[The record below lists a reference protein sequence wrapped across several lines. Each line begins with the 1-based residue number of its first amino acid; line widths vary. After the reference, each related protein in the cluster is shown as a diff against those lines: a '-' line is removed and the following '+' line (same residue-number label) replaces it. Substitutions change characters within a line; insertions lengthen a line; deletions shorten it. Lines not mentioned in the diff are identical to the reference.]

1 MTWIVSRPTGTKKGH
16 REIIQATFFLKVFLF
31 LGKSRC
37 VTNEKKKRNWEKQ
50 RDTAQEKIKKCCLP
64 CGNIIS
70 GVSEMMQ
77 MF

>member
-37 VTNEKKKRNWEKQ
+37 VTNEKKKRNWENSVTPLK
-50 RDTAQEKIKKCCLP
+50 RR
-64 CGNIIS
+64 
-70 GVSEMMQ
+70 
-77 MF
+77 

>member
-37 VTNEKKKRNWEKQ
+37 VTNEKKKRNWENSVTPLKRRQ
-50 RDTAQEKIKKCCLP
+50 KNVAFH
-64 CGNIIS
+64 
-70 GVSEMMQ
+70 V
-77 MF
+77 